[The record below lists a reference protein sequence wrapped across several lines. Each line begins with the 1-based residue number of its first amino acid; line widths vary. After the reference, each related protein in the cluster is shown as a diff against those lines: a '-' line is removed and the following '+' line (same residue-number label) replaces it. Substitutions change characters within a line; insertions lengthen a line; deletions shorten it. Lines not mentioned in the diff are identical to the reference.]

1 MHGNRGHAHLQRAA
15 CVKQP
20 GWGVL
25 AGALGAAATGVA
37 VGVAAKQ
44 RAKIAADRRRL
55 ATQLSETSEAP
66 RGEPCSVVA
75 DDGVRLSCEEI
86 EAAEQ
91 AALTVV
97 LVHGFA
103 LDRRTWHFQRP
114 FLAALTDPRV
124 RVVLYDQRS
133 HGRSERAPRESCT
146 IEQLG
151 HDLDAVIRALAP
163 EGPLVLV
170 GHSMGGMTIM
180 ALADHYPEL
189 VKERVAGVAFLATS
203 AGEVGS
209 SGLSGTWLS
218 RRNPLTR
225 GVGLLAALQPSLVE
239 GVRKAASDVVWAVT
253 RRLAYGDRD
262 ISPALVDL
270 ADSMISAN
278 AVDALTDFVD
288 TIGSHDRLAAL
299 PALATCE
306 VLVAA
311 GDGDRVIPFSHS
323 EVIAAELPEARLVR
337 FDGVGHLPMLERA
350 DAMNEA
356 LADLLRRCAARGR
369 GSLRDSGRGH
379 EQFANHE
386 PRPLDIEIELPTAA
400 DTEALGERL
409 ADGLGAG
416 DLVVLTGPLGAG
428 KTVLVRGLA
437 RGPRRHRGRHVAD
450 VRDRPRAPGGARR
463 RGAARARRRL
473 PPRRPGRAGRPRPRH
488 RPRPGRGRRGVGR
501 GGGRAARREARARPA
516 RPPSRRRPHRRR
528 LALPDRRVNS

>member
-1 MHGNRGHAHLQRAA
+1 MSIKGRIFGTVVGAAGLAAAAGAVGIARQNRVIGNRAA
-15 CVKQP
+15 GEEV
-20 GWGVL
+20 
-25 AGALGAAATGVA
+25 AFGALH
-37 VGVAAKQ
+37 
-44 RAKIAADRRRL
+44 
-55 ATQLSETSEAP
+55 SAP
-66 RGEPCSVVA
+66 RVVVA
-75 DDGVRLSCEEI
+75 DDALDLHVEIDEPEDFGGVP
-86 EAAEQ
+86 ATDDD
-91 AALTVV
+91 LTVV
-97 LVHGFA
+97 FVHGYSLN
-103 LDRRTWHFQRP
+103 LDCWHFQR
-114 FLAALTDPRV
+114 AAYRGQV
-124 RVVLYDQRS
+124 RTVFYDQRS
-133 HGRSERAPRESCT
+133 HGRSARSAEEHCT

-262 ISPALVDL
+262 IAPALVDL

-288 TIGSHDRLAAL
+288 TIGSHDRVAAL

-337 FDGVGHLPMLERA
+337 FDGVGHLPMLEQA
-350 DAMNEA
+350 DAMNKA

-369 GSLRDSGRGH
+369 GSLR
-379 EQFANHE
+379 
-386 PRPLDIEIELPTAA
+386 
-400 DTEALGERL
+400 RL
-409 ADGLGAG
+409 
-416 DLVVLTGPLGAG
+416 
-428 KTVLVRGLA
+428 
-437 RGPRRHRGRHVAD
+437 RRKA
-450 VRDRPRAPGGARR
+450 
-463 RGAARARRRL
+463 
-473 PPRRPGRAGRPRPRH
+473 
-488 RPRPGRGRRGVGR
+488 
-501 GGGRAARREARARPA
+501 
-516 RPPSRRRPHRRR
+516 
-528 LALPDRRVNS
+528 